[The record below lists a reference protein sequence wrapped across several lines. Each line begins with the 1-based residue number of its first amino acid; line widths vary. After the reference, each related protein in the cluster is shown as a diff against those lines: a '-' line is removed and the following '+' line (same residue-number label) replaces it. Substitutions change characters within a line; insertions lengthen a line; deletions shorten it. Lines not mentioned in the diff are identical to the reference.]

1 MAMGRSAWLSQDL
14 PLDIGL
20 CQSLGA
26 REEGAAPFYHIAF
39 FIYPPL
45 LTGPP
50 GKF

>member
-1 MAMGRSAWLSQDL
+1 MGRSAWLSQDL